1 MDESSLPL
9 NLAALAF
16 SVLAIITSTT
26 IALRQ
31 SRLMHHANLLP
42 ILTEIFDEFRASEFK
57 QHLAYVTGELWR
69 QHPPG
74 AIGFDDLSDS
84 ARHHAGTV
92 TSYFN
97 TVGIL
102 VANRIISDL
111 LVASYM
117 GRSVLQAWIYLEP
130 YVRTDRRRRD
140 DDSWNLFFENLAAVM
155 EENPPSR
162 IDARLRLKRM
172 SASTAPDGDA

>member
-1 MDESSLPL
+1 
-9 NLAALAF
+9 
-16 SVLAIITSTT
+16 VLAIITSTT

-31 SRLMHHANLLP
+31 SRLTHHANLLP

-57 QHLAYVTGELWR
+57 QHMAYVTGELWR

-84 ARHHAGTV
+84 ARRHAGTV

-111 LVASYM
+111 LVASYT
-117 GRSVLQAWIYLEP
+117 GRSPSCRRGGTWN
-130 YVRTDRRRRD
+130 RT
-140 DDSWNLFFENLAAVM
+140 FEANEGCGTTTAGTCS
-155 EENPPSR
+155 SR
-162 IDARLRLKRM
+162 TLPR
-172 SASTAPDGDA
+172 

>member
-57 QHLAYVTGELWR
+57 QHMAYVTGELWR

-84 ARHHAGTV
+84 ARRHAGTV
-92 TSYFN
+92 TSYYN

-117 GRSVLQAWIYLEP
+117 GRSILQAWRHLEP
-130 YVRTDRRRRD
+130 YIRSERRLRD
-140 DDSWNLFFENLAAVM
+140 DDSWNLFFENLAAVTA
-155 EENPPSR
+155 ENPPSR

-172 SASTAPDGDA
+172 SASTAWGRDA